1 LLFDQASV
9 AGERKLAHTPTG
21 GEKNEKEKRD
31 TETRLKKKKKVVDPG
46 NLGQLT
52 I

>member
-1 LLFDQASV
+1 LLFDQSQRGWLAE
-9 AGERKLAHTPTG
+9 AGPYRDRRRDRETKL
-21 GEKNEKEKRD
+21 KKQKKK
-31 TETRLKKKKKVVDPG
+31 KKKKKVVDPG